1 MKHLI
6 QPRVQAIQLS
16 GIRQFFNLVA
26 DRPGLVS
33 LTIGQ
38 PDFPTPDHVKAAA
51 QEAIA
56 ADFTTYTANAGLLE
70 LRQAACQ
77 FVADKYGLRYTP
89 DEVIATVGA
98 SQALDIAFRTI
109 LEEGTEVL
117 LPAPVYPGYEP
128 LIRLCGAKPVYID
141 TRPNGFRLSA
151 ELIAPYLTEK
161 TRCLVLPYPS
171 NPTGTALSAEEL
183 ENIASLLKGRP
194 IWIVSDEIYS
204 ELVYHGRHHSIA
216 EWLPEQTIVINGL
229 SKSHSMTGWRIGF
242 VFAPAFAV
250 EQMVKVHQYSVSCTS
265 SISQK
270 AAVEA
275 LTAGKNDAEVMRA
288 AYAERLEYAT
298 VVSPPWGCRLRSR
311 MEPFTCFRQSPPLA
325 CLRLILPSMS
335 SKTPASPSFP
345 AAPFLNTVKAMSA
358 CRTLIRS
365 MCSKKGLTGSSGIS
379 KRSAADRN
387 GFQKSYRFRPPCPH
401 KKKAAG
407 SSPQHVLDKQYG
419 FLHKDVQ
426 KSLIC

>member
-6 QPRVQAIQLS
+6 QPRVQSIQLS

-98 SQALDIAFRTI
+98 SQALDIVFRTI

-161 TRCLVLPYPS
+161 TRCVILPYPS
-171 NPTGTALSAEEL
+171 NPTGTALSSEEL
-183 ENIASLLKGRP
+183 ARIASLLKGRP

-204 ELVYHGRHHSIA
+204 ELVYRGRHRSIA

-242 VFAPAFAV
+242 VFAPAFAI

-288 AYAERLEYAT
+288 AYAERLEYAY
-298 VVSPPWGCRLRSR
+298 GRLTA
-311 MEPFTCFRQSPPLA
+311 MG
-325 CLRLILPSMS
+325 LPVEKPDGAFYLFPSIAAFGMS
-335 SKTPASPSFP
+335 SFDFALDVVENAGVALVPGSAFSEYGEGHVRLSYAYSLDVLKEG
-345 AAPFLNTVKAMSA
+345 LDRLERYIQVK
-358 CRTLIRS
+358 RR
-365 MCSKKGLTGSSGIS
+365 
-379 KRSAADRN
+379 
-387 GFQKSYRFRPPCPH
+387 KS
-401 KKKAAG
+401 
-407 SSPQHVLDKQYG
+407 
-419 FLHKDVQ
+419 
-426 KSLIC
+426 

>member
-1 MKHLI
+1 MRHLI

-26 DRPGLVS
+26 GRPGLVS

-128 LIRLCGAKPVYID
+128 LIRLCGARPVYID
-141 TRPNGFRLSA
+141 TKQNGFRLSA
-151 ELIAPYLTEK
+151 ELIAPYITDR

-171 NPTGTALSAEEL
+171 NPTGTTLPGETLEEIAALM
-183 ENIASLLKGRP
+183 KGRP

-204 ELVYHGRHHSIA
+204 ELVYRGRHRSIA

-275 LTAGKNDAEVMRA
+275 LTAGKHDAEVMRA
-288 AYAERLEYAT
+288 AYAERLEYAY
-298 VVSPPWGCRLRSR
+298 SRLTA
-311 MEPFTCFRQSPPLA
+311 MG
-325 CLRLILPSMS
+325 LPVEKPDGAFYLFPSIAAFGM
-335 SKTPASPSFP
+335 PSFDF
-345 AAPFLNTVKAMSA
+345 ALDVVEKAGVALVPGSA
-358 CRTLIRS
+358 FSEYGEGHVRLS
-365 MCSKKGLTGSSGIS
+365 YAYSLDVLKEGL
-379 KRSAADRN
+379 DRLER
-387 GFQKSYRFRPPCPH
+387 YID
-401 KKKAAG
+401 KKAA
-407 SSPQHVLDKQYG
+407 SAR
-419 FLHKDVQ
+419 
-426 KSLIC
+426 

>member
-6 QPRVQAIQLS
+6 QPRVQSIQIS

-26 DRPGLVS
+26 GRPGVIS

-38 PDFPTPDHVKAAA
+38 PDFPTPEHVKTAA

-98 SQALDIAFRTI
+98 SQALDITFRTI

-161 TRCLVLPYPS
+161 TRCVVLPYPS

-183 ENIASLLKGRP
+183 ARIASLLKGRP

-204 ELVYHGRHHSIA
+204 ELVYRGRHRSIA

-250 EQMVKVHQYSVSCTS
+250 EQMIKVHQYSVSCTS

-270 AAVEA
+270 AALEA
-275 LTAGKNDAEVMRA
+275 LTAGKNDAKTMRA
-288 AYAERLEYAT
+288 AYAKRLEYAY
-298 VVSPPWGCRLRSR
+298 GRLTA
-311 MEPFTCFRQSPPLA
+311 MG
-325 CLRLILPSMS
+325 LPVEKPDGAFYLFPSIAAFGMS
-335 SKTPASPSFP
+335 SFDFALDAVENAGVALVPG
-345 AAPFLNTVKAMSA
+345 SA
-358 CRTLIRS
+358 FSDYGEGHVRLS
-365 MCSKKGLTGSSGIS
+365 YAYSLDVLKEGLDRLERYIQQ
-379 KRSAADRN
+379 KRR
-387 GFQKSYRFRPPCPH
+387 RP
-401 KKKAAG
+401 
-407 SSPQHVLDKQYG
+407 
-419 FLHKDVQ
+419 
-426 KSLIC
+426 